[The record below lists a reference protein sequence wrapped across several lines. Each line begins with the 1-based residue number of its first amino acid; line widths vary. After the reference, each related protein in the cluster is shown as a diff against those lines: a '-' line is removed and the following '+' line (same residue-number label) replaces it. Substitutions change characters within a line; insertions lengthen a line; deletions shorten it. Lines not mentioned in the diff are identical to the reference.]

1 MNERMESLDALVRQ
15 VMPLGLPC
23 PRGMVLD
30 ALRVAAKDLCEQAAV
45 WRVKLDETALQGD
58 AEVPLTLP
66 RDAKLAFVLGVWL
79 EGNRLDPSDYRV
91 EGDHIC
97 LRATMPRECAVTV
110 EAALRPSRL
119 AEHLPERLIEEWG
132 DVLAYG
138 AQARLKAMSGNKVEW
153 SDGVGAQIALE
164 QYKEGMARARIRA
177 MASR

>member
-15 VMPLGLPC
+15 VMPLVLPC

-138 AQARLKAMSGNKVEW
+138 AQARLKAMGGYKGER

>member
-1 MNERMESLDALVRQ
+1 M
-15 VMPLGLPC
+15 
-23 PRGMVLD
+23 
-30 ALRVAAKDLCEQAAV
+30 
-45 WRVKLDETALQGD
+45 
-58 AEVPLTLP
+58 
-66 RDAKLAFVLGVWL
+66 LGVWL

>member
-15 VMPLGLPC
+15 VMPLVLPC

-66 RDAKLAFVLGVWL
+66 RDAKLALVLGVWL
-79 EGNRLDPSDYRV
+79 EGNRLNPSDYRV
-91 EGDHIC
+91 EGEHIC
-97 LRATMPRECAVTV
+97 LRGTMPRECAVTV